1 MREIPDLLQAHLDG
15 AVTTLC
21 QAWRVVRRDGR
32 VFGFTDH
39 DVVLTFDDLAYQ
51 PMSGF
56 LGSDVEQ
63 ALGLQTQT
71 SEVAG
76 ALSSAAITEADI
88 LAGRFDGA
96 RVETYL
102 VNWAEISQRLLLN
115 VQTIGEVTWAGSAFS
130 AELRSLFHGLDQIQ
144 GRVYARRC
152 DAALGDRRCGVD
164 LDNPAF
170 HAVVTIAEATG
181 LRAVTVDGLDG
192 FAPGWMR
199 HGRLTFTSGANADLS
214 VQIDD
219 HGVDDT
225 GLVHLTFW
233 TDMPHL
239 PAPGDGCRVDAGC
252 AKTFEACRQKFN
264 NSVRF
269 QGFPHL
275 PGADF
280 SYGYADGETV
290 HDGRVLVP

>member
-199 HGRLTFTSGANADLS
+199 HGHLRRQCRPVGPDRRPRRRRYRAGASDVLDRHAAPAGTRRRLPRRCRMRQDIRG
-214 VQIDD
+214 
-219 HGVDDT
+219 
-225 GLVHLTFW
+225 
-233 TDMPHL
+233 L
-239 PAPGDGCRVDAGC
+239 PAEV
-252 AKTFEACRQKFN
+252 Q
-264 NSVRF
+264 
-269 QGFPHL
+269 Q
-275 PGADF
+275 
-280 SYGYADGETV
+280 
-290 HDGRVLVP
+290 